1 MTKESLLETSEKDAK
16 PCLIGG
22 PGKASPEGRID
33 VIPTMDQAHEV
44 AMRVL
49 DLLCA
54 AGELRLDGGEDE
66 QCSAK
71 RAARAYVAA
80 FRAVLSPEPESP
92 LPKESI
98 AAAMSRQL
106 ESGHA
111 AAIYPSAKPPQKG
124 PGQ

>member
-1 MTKESLLETSEKDAK
+1 MTKDSLLESSEKDAK
-16 PCLIGG
+16 PCLIGD
-22 PGKASPEGRID
+22 PGNASPEGRID
-33 VIPTMDQAHEV
+33 VIPTMDQAHDV

-49 DLLCA
+49 DLLRT
-54 AGELRLDGGEDE
+54 AGELRVDGGENE
-66 QCSAK
+66 QCYAK

-80 FRAVLSPEPESP
+80 FRAVLSPEPASS

-98 AAAMSRQL
+98 AASMSRQL

-111 AAIYPSAKPPQKG
+111 VAIYPPANPPQKG